1 MIFKSKAA
9 GFLHLTHT
17 DFNPVVQYIDETATL
32 GLYIPSDNVY
42 SNTAIV
48 TQRDFVTVPDRSG
61 TSSFEDLKES
71 LKF

>member
-1 MIFKSKAA
+1 MIFKSKPA

-32 GLYIPSDNVY
+32 GLYIPRDNIY

-48 TQRDFVTVPDRSG
+48 TQTDFVTVSDRSG
-61 TSSFEDLKES
+61 NRSFEDLNERDR
-71 LKF
+71 